1 MIEKF
6 DDSKFVPVPRVPEWP
21 VYEPEQ
27 LPTTW
32 KRVAEITDLTY
43 EDEPT
48 YWVLFFDGKMLIFY
62 RHLDTTNRFNGEPIR
77 HIEQYEYPI
86 QAASWFVKNLER
98 FFKAPDDPGGLPA
111 HKFSLNE
118 EYGGE
123 RLGISRL
130 IHSVG
135 KDKPGYSLDNLSRCE
150 HPNMDLCQ
158 SFKMSDDFLFNGGML
173 ELFKDIASRYELG
186 ELDNL

>member
-32 KRVAEITDLTY
+32 KKIAEITDTSRSN
-43 EDEPT
+43 PRH
-48 YWVLFFDGKMLIFY
+48 WVLYYDGRMLIIY
-62 RHLDTTNRFNGEPIR
+62 THNDSINEFNGEPFR
-77 HIEQYEYPI
+77 FIEQYEFPI
-86 QAASWFVKNLER
+86 QAAGWFVKNLER